1 MNPNDG
7 AATDTAPA
15 PAAGV
20 ANPYQLTARDVV
32 AQLQTDPVRG
42 LTTDEAR
49 RRLQQYGPNQLETV
63 PPTPKW
69 RKFLAQFTNPLVL
82 LLLVAVVIS
91 LIAWYI
97 EGMHELPYEAI
108 AIIAI
113 VLLNAVIGY
122 FQEERAEAAVAA
134 LQKMTAAM
142 AGVLRDGK
150 QQQVASVDLVPGDVM
165 LIEEGNSI
173 AADARV
179 IDVTSL
185 QVAEASLTGES
196 HSVTKDINPIPN
208 EAGIGDRVNMIF
220 SGTVATFGRGKA
232 VVTATGMQSE
242 MGKIAGM
249 MQAAPEEDTP
259 LQKEIDHVG
268 KLLGIGVIIITVV
281 IVATIVL
288 VNNVRTF
295 DALVDVLLLGVSLA
309 VAAVP
314 EGLPT
319 ILTVVLA
326 LGVQRMAKR
335 NAIVRKLSAVE
346 TLGSASVIC
355 SDKTGTLT
363 KNEMT
368 VRAVV
373 TPCDRVEITGIG
385 YAPEGRLEILNTD
398 DPITDPTLLS
408 DVRRTLLG
416 AALANNAVLEQKD
429 GEWTIQGDPTEAAL
443 LVAARKI
450 GIGPE
455 EMDQRFTRIGEVP
468 FSSDRKLMSTVQTDE
483 EHEGSVAVVSKG
495 APDVLLARCTHERC
509 GDDVRPLTEER
520 RESILASVEQLASE
534 ALRTLGVAY
543 RRMAHE
549 SYSATPNAEMEAL
562 EKELIFVGILGI
574 IDPPRPEAK
583 DAVATAQGAG
593 IRVIMITGDHPVT
606 ASTIAA
612 ELGIVEPGA
621 QAMRGAELEK
631 MDDEQLLAAVRKCSI
646 FARVSPE
653 HKLRIVKALRE
664 DGHVVSMTGD
674 GVNDAPAL
682 KTADIGVAMGITGTD
697 VSKEASDM
705 ILTDDNFATIVA
717 AVEEGR
723 SIFANIRKFLR
734 YLLSSNIGEVL
745 TMFFGVVFAGALG
758 LISEAGDTFIVPLV
772 ATQILWINL
781 LTDAAPALAVGV
793 DPVDHSVMDRSPR
806 RRDERVIDR
815 DMWLSFFLAG
825 LTMAVATLA
834 VLDMSLPGGFFEG
847 THDMTYGRTL
857 AFTTL
862 VFCQLFNVFNS
873 RSDFSSA
880 FSHLFTNRLLW
891 GAVALSILL
900 QVAVIYVP
908 FLNTAFATTPIT
920 LADWGLCIA
929 AASLVLWVEEI
940 KKFILR
946 ASGYADRKTHA
957 PARQAAA

>member
-1 MNPNDG
+1 MTP
-7 AATDTAPA
+7 TETTP
-15 PAAGV
+15 PHPTLE
-20 ANPYQLTARDVV
+20 NPYQLEARDVV
-32 AQLQTDPVRG
+32 AQLQTDPARG
-42 LTTDEAR
+42 LSSAEAQR
-49 RRLQQYGPNQLETV
+49 RREQYGPNQLQSK
-63 PPTPKW
+63 PPVPKW
-69 RKFLAQFTNPLVL
+69 RKFVAQFANPLVFL
-82 LLLVAVVIS
+82 LLIATVIS
-91 LIAWYI
+91 IVAWVI
-97 EGMHELPYEAI
+97 EGMHDLPYEAL

-113 VLLNAVIGY
+113 VLLNAIIGY

-134 LQKMTAAM
+134 LQKMTTAM
-142 AGVLRDGK
+142 ASVLRDGK
-150 QQQVASVDLVPGDVM
+150 QQQIASLDLVPGDIL
-165 LIEEGNSI
+165 LIEEGNAI
-173 AADARV
+173 TADGRLV
-179 IDVTSL
+179 DVTSL
-185 QVAEASLTGES
+185 QMAEASLTGES
-196 HSVTKDINPIPN
+196 QSVTKDVSPVSG

-232 VVTATGMQSE
+232 VVTSTAMQTE
-242 MGKIAGM
+242 MGKIAGL
-249 MQAAPEEDTP
+249 MQATPEEETP
-259 LQKEIDHVG
+259 LQLEIARVG
-268 KLLGIGVIIITVV
+268 KLLGIGVVIIAVV
-281 IVATIVL
+281 IVATILL
-288 VNNVRTF
+288 VGQVRSF
-295 DALVDVLLLGVSLA
+295 DGLVQALLLGVSLA

-326 LGVQRMAKR
+326 LGVQRMVKR

-368 VRAVV
+368 VRTVV
-373 TPCDRVEITGIG
+373 TPCGRVELTGIG
-385 YAPEGRLEILNTD
+385 YAPQGEMLLHGSGEKPT
-398 DPITDPTLLS
+398 DPILLA
-408 DVRRTLLG
+408 DVRRTLLSS
-416 AALANNAVLEQKD
+416 ALANNSVLEQKE
-429 GEWTIQGDPTEAAL
+429 GAWTIQGDPTEAAL
-443 LVAARKI
+443 VVAARKI

-468 FSSDRKLMSTVQTDE
+468 FSSDRKLMSTVQTDA
-483 EHEGSVAVVSKG
+483 EHANSVAVVSKG

-509 GDDVRPLTEER
+509 GDEVRPLTEER
-520 RESILASVEQLASE
+520 RAEILASVEQLAAE

-543 RRMAHE
+543 RRIAHE
-549 SYSATPNAEMEAL
+549 SYQATPNAEMEAL

-583 DAVATAQGAG
+583 AAVATAQGAG

-612 ELGIVEPGA
+612 ELGIVQPGA
-621 QAMRGAELEK
+621 RAIRGAELEK
-631 MDDEQLLAAVRKCSI
+631 MDDAQLLDAVRRYSVY
-646 FARVSPE
+646 ARVSPE
-653 HKLRIVKALRE
+653 HKLRIVKALRD

-682 KTADIGVAMGITGTD
+682 KMADIGVAMGITGTD
-697 VSKEASDM
+697 VSKEAADM

-745 TMFFGVVFAGALG
+745 TMFIGVIFAGVLG
-758 LISEAGDTFIVPLV
+758 LVAEGGEAFIVPLA

-793 DPVDHSVMDRSPR
+793 DPVDHGVMKRAPR
-806 RRDERVIDR
+806 RRSDRVIDTE
-815 DMWLSFFLAG
+815 MWISFFIAG
-825 LTMAVATLA
+825 LVMAIVTLT
-834 VLDMSLPGGFFEG
+834 VLDMALPGGLLPG

-873 RSDFSSA
+873 RSDYSSA
-880 FSHLFTNRLLW
+880 FSHLFTNWLLW
-891 GAVALSILL
+891 GAIALSVLL
-900 QVAVIYVP
+900 QVAVIYIP
-908 FLNTAFATTPIT
+908 FLNTAFDTTPIV

-929 AASLVLWVEEI
+929 MASLVLWVEEI

-946 ASGYADRKTHA
+946 VSGYADRKTG
-957 PARQAAA
+957 ARLQADGVNG

>member
-1 MNPNDG
+1 MTPTENTTSHPTLG
-7 AATDTAPA
+7 TPF
-15 PAAGV
+15 
-20 ANPYQLTARDVV
+20 QMEAREVV
-32 AQLQTDPVRG
+32 AQLQTDPTRG
-42 LTTDEAR
+42 LSSDEAQ
-49 RRLQQYGPNQLETV
+49 RRLQQYGPNQLEST
-63 PPTPKW
+63 PPEPKW

-82 LLLVAVVIS
+82 LLLVATIISVV
-91 LIAWYI
+91 AWVI
-97 EGMHELPYEAI
+97 EGMHGLPYEAL
-108 AIIAI
+108 AIVAI
-113 VLLNAVIGY
+113 VLLNAIIGY

-134 LQKMTAAM
+134 LQKMTTAM
-142 AGVLRDGK
+142 ASVLRDGK
-150 QQQVASVDLVPGDVM
+150 QQQVASLDLVPGDIL
-165 LIEEGNSI
+165 LIEEGNAI
-173 AADARV
+173 TADARLV
-179 IDVTSL
+179 DVTSL
-185 QVAEASLTGES
+185 QMAEAALTGES
-196 HSVTKDINPIPN
+196 HSVTKDVSPVAG
-208 EAGIGDRVNMIF
+208 ESGIGDRVNMIF
-220 SGTVATFGRGKA
+220 SGTVATFGRGRA
-232 VVTATGMQSE
+232 VVTSTGMQTE
-242 MGKIAGM
+242 MGKIAGL
-249 MQAAPEEDTP
+249 MQATPEEETP
-259 LQKEIDHVG
+259 LQLEIARVG
-268 KLLGIGVIIITVV
+268 KLLGIGVIIIAVV
-281 IVATIVL
+281 IVATILL
-288 VNNVRTF
+288 VGQVRSF
-295 DALVDVLLLGVSLA
+295 DGLVQALLLGVSLA

-368 VRAVV
+368 VRTVV
-373 TPCDRVEITGIG
+373 SPCGRVELTGIG
-385 YAPEGRLEILNTD
+385 YAPEGEMVLHNSGEKAS
-398 DPITDPTLLS
+398 DPLLLA

-416 AALANNAVLEQKD
+416 GALANNSVLEQKE
-429 GEWTIQGDPTEAAL
+429 GVWTIQGDPTEAAL
-443 LVAARKI
+443 VVAARKI

-455 EMDQRFTRIGEVP
+455 ELDQRFSRIGEVP
-468 FSSDRKLMSTVQTDE
+468 FSSDRKLMSTVQTDA
-483 EHEGSVAVVSKG
+483 EHEDSVAVVSKG

-509 GDDVRPLTEER
+509 GDDVRPLTEDR
-520 RESILASVEQLASE
+520 RMEILTSVEQLAAE

-549 SYSATPNAEMEAL
+549 RYQATPNAEMEAL

-583 DAVATAQGAG
+583 DAVSTAQGAG

-612 ELGIVEPGA
+612 ELGIVQPGA
-621 QAMRGAELEK
+621 RAVRGAELEK
-631 MDDEQLLAAVRKCSI
+631 MDDAQLLQTVRRHSVY
-646 FARVSPE
+646 ARVSPE
-653 HKLRIVKALRE
+653 HKLRIVKALRD

-682 KTADIGVAMGITGTD
+682 KMADIGVAMGITGTD
-697 VSKEASDM
+697 VSKGAADM

-745 TMFFGVVFAGALG
+745 TMFIGVIFAGVLG
-758 LISEAGDTFIVPLV
+758 LVAEGGEAFIVPLA

-793 DPVDHSVMDRSPR
+793 DPVDHGVMKRAPR
-806 RRDERVIDR
+806 RRSDRVIDTE
-815 DMWLSFFLAG
+815 MWISFFIAG
-825 LTMAVATLA
+825 LTMAIATLA
-834 VLDMSLPGGFFEG
+834 VLDMALPGGLLPG

-873 RSDFSSA
+873 RSDYSSA
-880 FSHLFTNRLLW
+880 FSHLFTNGLLW
-891 GAVALSILL
+891 GAIAISVLL

-908 FLNTAFATTPIT
+908 FLNTAFDTTPIT

-929 AASLVLWVEEI
+929 MASLVLWVEEI
-940 KKFILR
+940 KKFVLR
-946 ASGYADRKTHA
+946 VSGYADRKTG
-957 PARQAAA
+957 ARLQADGMSG